1 MAVNNLTGTR
11 MFETF
16 FPIVVLVTLVTLVAL
31 VLLGL
36 SLFFG
41 KKTKNRVKG
50 EPYESGM
57 PPVGDT
63 RERVSI
69 KFYMVAVLFIIFDIE
84 VVFLYPW
91 AVIYKEL
98 ALFGL
103 IEMAVFIAIL
113 LIGYIYVIRAG
124 ALEWD

>member
-1 MAVNNLTGTR
+1 

-16 FPIVVLVTLVTLVAL
+16 FPILVLVTLVTVVAL
-31 VLLGL
+31 VLVGL

-41 KKTKNRVKG
+41 KRTKGQVKG

-57 PPVGDT
+57 LPTGDT
-63 RERVSI
+63 RERFSI
-69 KFYMVAVLFIIFDIE
+69 KFYMVAILFIIFDIE

-103 IEMAVFIAIL
+103 IEMVVFIAIL
-113 LIGYIYVIRAG
+113 MVGYIYVIRVG
-124 ALEWD
+124 ALKWD